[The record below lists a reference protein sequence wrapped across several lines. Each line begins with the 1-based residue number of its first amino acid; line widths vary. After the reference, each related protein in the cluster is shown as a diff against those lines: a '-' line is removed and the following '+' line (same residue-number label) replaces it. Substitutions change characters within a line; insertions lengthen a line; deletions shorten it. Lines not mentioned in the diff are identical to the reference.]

1 MKKNFVQFDEM
12 RNNILK
18 LVHRI
23 HSEGFNPDVIY
34 LSLRGGAYMGN
45 IMSEYYKIVR
55 KDERP
60 VLFAA
65 VVARSYT
72 GVREQSKV
80 LIDGWTYSPEYLR
93 HGDKVLFVDDIFDTG
108 RTLNHLVEVILDKGI
123 PREDIKVAVYDYKVF
138 PGKEQ
143 LPIQPDYYCHKYEIT
158 DGESN
163 PWIHYMS
170 HELVGLT
177 KDEFEENY
185 VKRDPSLGELK
196 DIFN

>member
-1 MKKNFVQFDEM
+1 MNKDFVKFDIM

-23 HSEGFNPDVIY
+23 HSDGFNPDVIY

-80 LIDGWTYSPEYLR
+80 LIDGWTYSPEHLR
-93 HGDKVLFVDDIFDTG
+93 HGDKILFVDDIFDTG

-138 PGKEQ
+138 PGKDAY
-143 LPIQPDYYCHKYEIT
+143 PIQPDYYCNKIEIIEGQ
-158 DGESN
+158 DN

-177 KDEFEENY
+177 KEEFREHY
-185 VKRDPSLGELK
+185 VSTDPSLEELVE
-196 DIFN
+196 IFD

>member
-1 MKKNFVQFDEM
+1 MKKDFVEFDVM

-18 LVHRI
+18 LVHKI

-72 GVREQSKV
+72 DVREQSRV

-93 HGDKVLFVDDIFDTG
+93 PGDKILFVDDIFDSG

-123 PREDIKVAVYDYKVF
+123 PRDDIKVAVYDYNVF
-138 PGKEQ
+138 PEKKA
-143 LPIQPDYYCHKYEIT
+143 LPIQPDYYCNKHVIT
-158 DGESN
+158 ENGNN

-177 KDEFEENY
+177 ADEFEEHY
-185 VKRDPSLGELK
+185 ISKDPKLTEVKK
-196 DIFN
+196 IFK

>member
-1 MKKNFVQFDEM
+1 MKKDFVSFVEM
-12 RNNILK
+12 RNKILK

-23 HSEGFNPDVIY
+23 HSEGFIPDVIY

-45 IMSEYYKIVR
+45 IMSEYYKIVK
-55 KDERP
+55 KDDRP

-80 LIDGWTYSPEYLR
+80 LIDGWTYSPTHLR
-93 HGDKVLFVDDIFDTG
+93 TGDKILFVDDIFDTG

-138 PGKEQ
+138 PDKEQ
-143 LPIQPDYYCHKYEIT
+143 LPIQPDYYCNKHIVTENS
-158 DGESN
+158 EN

-177 KDEFEENY
+177 KEEFLENY
-185 VKRDPSLGELK
+185 VKYDEELSELA
-196 DIFN
+196 DIF

>member
-1 MKKNFVQFDEM
+1 MSKEFVPYDEM

-18 LVHRI
+18 LVHKI
-23 HSEGFNPDVIY
+23 HSEGFSPDVIY

-45 IMSEYYKIVR
+45 IMSEYFKIVK

-72 GVREQSKV
+72 GIREQSKV
-80 LIDGWTYSPEYLR
+80 IIDGWTYSPEHLR
-93 HGDKVLFVDDIFDTG
+93 HGDKILFVDDIFDTG

-138 PGKEQ
+138 PDKEP
-143 LPIQPDYYCHKYEIT
+143 LPIQPDYYCHKHVIT
-158 DGESN
+158 EDSPN

-177 KDEFEENY
+177 KEEFKENY
-185 VKRDPSLGELK
+185 VSKDPELEEIS
-196 DIFN
+196 DIFK

>member
-1 MKKNFVQFDEM
+1 MKKDFIQYDEM

-18 LVHRI
+18 MVHKI
-23 HSEGFNPDVIY
+23 HSEGFSPDVIY
-34 LSLRGGAYMGN
+34 ISLRGGAYMGN
-45 IMSEYYKIVR
+45 IMSEYFKIVK

-72 GVREQSKV
+72 GVRQQSKV
-80 LIDGWTYSPEYLR
+80 IIDGWTYDPEHLR
-93 HGDKVLFVDDIFDTG
+93 TGDKILFVDDIFDSG

-138 PGKEQ
+138 PEKEA
-143 LPIQPDYYCHKYEIT
+143 LPIQPDYYCNEHVIT
-158 DGESN
+158 ENSDN

-177 KDEFEENY
+177 SEEFEEHY
-185 VKRDPSLGELK
+185 VSKDPDLSEISR
-196 DIFN
+196 IFK

>member
-1 MKKNFVQFDEM
+1 MKKDFVQYDEM

-18 LVHRI
+18 MVHQI
-23 HSEGFNPDVIY
+23 HTEGFSPDVIY

-45 IMSEYYKIVR
+45 IMSEYFKIVK

-65 VVARSYT
+65 VVARSYL
-72 GVREQSKV
+72 GVRQQSKV
-80 LIDGWTYSPEYLR
+80 IIDGWTYAPEHLR
-93 HGDKVLFVDDIFDTG
+93 HGDKILFVDDIFDTG

-138 PGKEQ
+138 PDKEA
-143 LPIQPDYYCHKYEIT
+143 LPIQPDYYCNKHVISE
-158 DGESN
+158 DNDN

-177 KDEFEENY
+177 KEEFEENY
-185 VKRDPSLGELK
+185 VKNDSSLK
-196 DIFN
+196 DITSIFK

>member
-1 MKKNFVQFDEM
+1 MNKDFVQFDEM

-18 LVHRI
+18 LVHKI
-23 HSEGFNPDVIY
+23 HKEGFNPDVIY
-34 LSLRGGAYMGN
+34 ISLRGGAYMGN
-45 IMSEYYKIVR
+45 IMSEYFKLVR
-55 KDERP
+55 KDSRP

-80 LIDGWTYSPEYLR
+80 IIDGWTYDPEHLR
-93 HGDKVLFVDDIFDTG
+93 TGDKILFVDDIFDTG

-138 PGKEQ
+138 PKKES
-143 LPIQPDYYCHKYEIT
+143 LPIQPDYYCNKHTIVENS
-158 DGESN
+158 DN

-177 KDEFEENY
+177 PEEFEKHY
-185 VKRDPSLGELK
+185 ISKDPTLK
-196 DIFN
+196 PIKEIF

>member
-18 LVHRI
+18 LVHQI

-80 LIDGWTYSPEYLR
+80 IIDGWTYSPEYLR

-138 PGKEQ
+138 PEKDQ
-143 LPIQPDYYCHKYEIT
+143 LPIQPDYYCHKYEIKE
-158 DGESN
+158 GEDN

-185 VKRDPSLGELK
+185 VKHDPTLK
-196 DIFN
+196 DVKEIFD

>member
-1 MKKNFVQFDEM
+1 MDKKFIEFDEM

-18 LVHRI
+18 LVHKI
-23 HSEGFNPDVIY
+23 HMDGFDPDVIY
-34 LSLRGGAYMGN
+34 VSLRGGAYMGN
-45 IMSEYYKIVR
+45 IMSEYFKIVK
-55 KDERP
+55 KDSRP

-72 GVREQSKV
+72 DIREQSKV
-80 LIDGWTYSPEYLR
+80 MIDGWTYKPDYLR

-138 PGKEQ
+138 PKKEA
-143 LPIQPDYYCHKYEIT
+143 LTIQPDYYCVKHVIE
-158 DGESN
+158 DEDNNS
-163 PWIHYMS
+163 WIHYMS

-177 KDEFEENY
+177 KEEFEEHY
-185 VKRDPSLGELK
+185 EKKDPSLK
-196 DIFN
+196 DIKEIF

>member
-1 MKKNFVQFDEM
+1 MKKDFVQFDEM

-18 LVHRI
+18 LVHQI
-23 HSEGFNPDVIY
+23 HKEGFNPDVIY

-45 IMSEYYKIVR
+45 IMSEYFKIVR

-80 LIDGWTYSPEYLR
+80 LIDGWTYAPEHLR
-93 HGDKVLFVDDIFDTG
+93 TGDKILFVDDIFDTG

-138 PGKEQ
+138 PDKEP
-143 LPIQPDYYCHKYEIT
+143 LPIQPDYYCNKHIVT
-158 DGESN
+158 ANSDN

-177 KDEFEENY
+177 REEFEENY
-185 VKRDPSLGELK
+185 VKHDKSLEDMK
-196 DIFN
+196 NIF

>member
-1 MKKNFVQFDEM
+1 MKKEFVQFDEM

-18 LVHRI
+18 LVHKI
-23 HSEGFNPDVIY
+23 HSDGFDPDVIY

-45 IMSEYYKIVR
+45 IMSEYFKIVK
-55 KDERP
+55 KDKRP

-72 GVREQSKV
+72 GVREQSSV
-80 LIDGWTYSPEYLR
+80 IIDGWTYSPEYLR
-93 HGDKVLFVDDIFDTG
+93 HGDKILFVDDIFDTG

-138 PGKEQ
+138 PDKEI
-143 LPIQPDYYCHKYEIT
+143 LPIQPDYYCHKHIISENG
-158 DGESN
+158 DN

-177 KDEFEENY
+177 KEEFEENY
-185 VKRDPSLGELK
+185 VKQDPTLK
-196 DIFN
+196 DVTKIFE